1 VSALSA
7 DICGVSVLVRT
18 QRSTLLVSSIAVLAT
33 LLVLPLGSHHMGP
46 TTSFVPA
53 VLATVACFDIMSVW
67 LLAGEYLDT
76 GDRRMLGMTLAY
88 LWSLLLMG
96 GYALAFPG
104 VVASHPPLA
113 VTASVA
119 PYLYVGWHAG
129 FPVLL
134 GAAWAPWS
142 YLGGIEHRRRAPL
155 LAGAVAAMSAAALL
169 TVAACVLFARR
180 LPVLIHGLDTSSM
193 AKVTAPVALPLV
205 LASLLVC
212 TRAVRGRAGPERWSS
227 VAILVCLCDLCLT
240 YSSRYR
246 YSLGWY
252 TGRTLTVAASAVVL
266 IAMLASFR
274 RLKAAAEFNAAYDGL
289 TALANRRSAYDSA
302 AALISRARRLGTPLS
317 VVMFDLDK
325 FKQINDSYG
334 HAAGDEVLRCVAST
348 VRATVRDS
356 DLSARLGGEEFAVVL
371 PDADLQDA
379 RLVAER
385 LRTQLRAR
393 TIPAIGCSVTASFG
407 IAELQPDDVTA
418 ENLLHRADQAMYRA
432 KALGRDQI
440 SDRPADL
447 PAAGER
453 TAGERTAAE
462 PAAAEPA
469 VPLVGAR

>member
-1 VSALSA
+1 M
-7 DICGVSVLVRT
+7 
-18 QRSTLLVSSIAVLAT
+18 QRSTLVVSTMVVLVT
-33 LLVLPLGSHHMGP
+33 LVVLPLGGHRVGP

-76 GDRRMLGMTLAY
+76 GDHRMLGMTLAY

-104 VVASHPPLA
+104 VASSHPPLA
-113 VTASVA
+113 VTRSVA
-119 PYLYVGWHAG
+119 PYLYIGWHAG

-142 YLGGIEHRRRAPL
+142 WLERVEARRRGPL
-155 LAGAVAAMSAAALL
+155 LAGAAAGMSGAALL
-169 TVAACVLFARR
+169 TITGCVLYARR
-180 LPVLIHGLDTSSM
+180 LPVLIHGLDTASM
-193 AKVTAPVALPLV
+193 AKVTAPGALPLV
-205 LASLLVC
+205 VASLLLC
-212 TRAVRGRAGPERWSS
+212 ARAVRGRTGPERWSA

-289 TALANRRSAYDSA
+289 TALVNRRSAYDSA
-302 AALISRARRLGTPLS
+302 AAMIARARRTGTALS
-317 VVMFDLDK
+317 VVMFDLDQ

-334 HAAGDEVLRCVAST
+334 HAVGDEVLRCVAST
-348 VRATVRDS
+348 VRAAVRDS
-356 DLSARLGGEEFAVVL
+356 DIPARLGGEEFAVLL
-371 PDADLQDA
+371 PDTCLEQA
-379 RLVAER
+379 RVVAER
-385 LRTQLRAR
+385 LQAQLRAR
-393 TIPAIGCSVTASFG
+393 TIPALGSSVTASFG
-407 IAELQPDDVTA
+407 VAELSPADAAA

-440 SDRPADL
+440 ADRPTDL
-447 PAAGER
+447 LALR
-453 TAGERTAAE
+453 SQTW
-462 PAAAEPA
+462 
-469 VPLVGAR
+469 

>member
-1 VSALSA
+1 MSSLVSP
-7 DICGVSVLVRT
+7 
-18 QRSTLLVSSIAVLAT
+18 QRSTLLVSSVAVLVT
-33 LLVLPLGSHHMGP
+33 LVVLPLGSHHLGP

-53 VLATVACFDIMSVW
+53 VLATVACFDVMSVW

-104 VVASHPPLA
+104 VVSGHPPLA
-113 VTASVA
+113 VTTSVA

-129 FPVLL
+129 FPALL

-142 YLGGIEHRRRAPL
+142 WLDRIEVRRRGSR
-155 LAGAVAAMSAAALL
+155 LAGAAAGMSGAALIAV
-169 TVAACVLFARR
+169 TGCVLFARR
-180 LPVLIHGLDTSSM
+180 LPVLIHGLDTTGM

-205 LASLLVC
+205 LVSLLVC
-212 TRAVRGRAGPERWSS
+212 ARAVRGRAGPERWSS

-289 TALANRRSAYDSA
+289 TALVNRRSAYDSTVA
-302 AALISRARRLGTPLS
+302 MIARARRTGTALS
-317 VVMFDLDK
+317 VVMFDLDR
-325 FKQINDSYG
+325 FKQINDCYG

-348 VRATVRDS
+348 LRATVRDG
-356 DLSARLGGEEFAVVL
+356 DLAARLGGEEFAVVL
-371 PDADLQDA
+371 PDTCLQEA
-379 RLVAER
+379 RVVAER
-385 LRTQLRAR
+385 LRTRLRAR
-393 TIPAIGCSVTASFG
+393 TIPAIGSSVTASFG
-407 IAELQPDDVTA
+407 IAELRPSDSSVD
-418 ENLLHRADQAMYRA
+418 NLLHRADQAMYRA
-432 KALGRDQI
+432 KAQGRDQVA
-440 SDRPADL
+440 DQPA
-447 PAAGER
+447 G
-453 TAGERTAAE
+453 
-462 PAAAEPA
+462 
-469 VPLVGAR
+469 LVEQRLVAH

>member
-1 VSALSA
+1 M
-7 DICGVSVLVRT
+7 DVLFRT
-18 QRSTLLVSSIAVLAT
+18 QRSTRLVSSIAVLVT
-33 LLVLPLGSHHMGP
+33 LSVLPLGSVQLGP

-76 GDRRMLGMTLAY
+76 GDRRMLGMALAY

-104 VVASHPPLA
+104 VVSSHPPLA

-119 PYLYVGWHAG
+119 PYLYIGWHAG
-129 FPVLL
+129 FPALL
-134 GAAWAPWS
+134 AAAWAPAP
-142 YLGGIEHRRRAPL
+142 YLAETEYRPRAPI
-155 LAGAVAAMSAAALL
+155 LAGAMAAMSAVALL
-169 TVAACVLFARR
+169 AVTGCVVFARQ
-180 LPVLIHGLDTSSM
+180 LPVLIHGLDTSGM

-212 TRAVRGRAGPERWSS
+212 SRAVRGRPGPERWSS
-227 VAILVCLCDLCLT
+227 VAILVCFCDLCLT
-240 YSSRYR
+240 YASRYR

-252 TGRTLTVAASAVVL
+252 TGRTLTVAAAGIVL

-289 TALANRRSAYDSA
+289 TTLANRRSAYDSA
-302 AALISRARRLGTPLS
+302 TAMIARARRTGTPMS
-317 VVMFDLDK
+317 VLMFDLDR

-334 HAAGDEVLRCVAST
+334 HAAGDEVLRSVAGT

-356 DLSARLGGEEFAVVL
+356 DLSARLGGEEFAVLL

-385 LRTQLRAR
+385 LRAQLRAR
-393 TIPAIGCSVTASFG
+393 TIPAIGSSVTASFG
-407 IAELQPDDVTA
+407 VAQLHPADTA
-418 ENLLHRADQAMYRA
+418 ESLLHRADQAMYRA
-432 KALGRDQI
+432 KALGRDQVA
-440 SDRPADL
+440 DRPADL
-447 PAAGER
+447 AAVQPVTGLQLAHAARPALRLEM
-453 TAGERTAAE
+453 
-462 PAAAEPA
+462 
-469 VPLVGAR
+469 

>member
-1 VSALSA
+1 VA
-7 DICGVSVLVRT
+7 GLVRT
-18 QRSTLLVSSIAVLAT
+18 QRSTLLVSSIAILVT
-33 LLVLPLGSHHMGP
+33 LFVLPLGGRHLGP
-46 TTSFVPA
+46 TTSYVPA

-104 VVASHPPLA
+104 VVSSHPPLA
-113 VTASVA
+113 ATPSVA

-129 FPVLL
+129 FPALL
-134 GAAWAPWS
+134 GAAWAPGS
-142 YLGGIEHRRRAPL
+142 YLGGIEHRPRAAR
-155 LAGAVAAMSAAALL
+155 LAAAVAGMSAAALL
-169 TVAACVLFARR
+169 AVAGCVLFATR
-180 LPVLIHGLDTSSM
+180 LPVLIHGLDTSAM

-205 LASLLVC
+205 VASLLVC
-212 TRAVRGRAGPERWSS
+212 ARAVRGRAGPERWSS

-252 TGRTLTVAASAVVL
+252 TGRTLTVASAAVVL

-302 AALISRARRLGTPLS
+302 AAMIARARRTGTPLS
-317 VVMFDLDK
+317 VVMFDLDR

-348 VRATVRDS
+348 LRATVRDG

-371 PDADLQDA
+371 PDAGLQDA
-379 RLVAER
+379 RVVAER
-385 LRTQLRAR
+385 LRAQLRAR
-393 TIPAIGCSVTASFG
+393 TIPAIGSSVTASFG
-407 IAELQPDDVTA
+407 VAQLQPADLTA
-418 ENLLHRADQAMYRA
+418 ESLLHRADQAMYRA
-432 KALGRDQI
+432 KALGRDQVA
-440 SDRPADL
+440 DRPV
-447 PAAGER
+447 
-453 TAGERTAAE
+453 E
-462 PAAAEPA
+462 PVRSDPVLAP
-469 VPLVGAR
+469 